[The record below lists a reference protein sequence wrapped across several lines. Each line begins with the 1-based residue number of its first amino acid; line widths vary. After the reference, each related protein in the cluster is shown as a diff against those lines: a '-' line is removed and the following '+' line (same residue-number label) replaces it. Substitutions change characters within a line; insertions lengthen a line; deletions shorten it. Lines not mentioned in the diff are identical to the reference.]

1 MGKSNGSSSQ
11 NTQTH
16 FQLSQTI
23 IMSHIETGKSSKT
36 SKASARV
43 KHAAHTCMPHI
54 HVHKTT
60 CMKTPVK
67 KLNRHGLPY
76 TYPQV
81 STPTTVFSDSQKT
94 TPEHLRQ
101 MTRMRPQVCRE
112 ALRFLKKENP
122 LYVTDSDT
130 DYYSDIPE
138 LVPFDHVEVQ
148 KRGTLHHHAFWPSG
162 TSSSS
167 DDESSGSESDL
178 PDLVHVVAV

>member
-1 MGKSNGSSSQ
+1 MSHIETGKSSKTSKASG
-11 NTQTH
+11 
-16 FQLSQTI
+16 
-23 IMSHIETGKSSKT
+23 SHIETGKSSKT

-43 KHAAHTCMPHI
+43 KHAPPHI

>member
-1 MGKSNGSSSQ
+1 
-11 NTQTH
+11 
-16 FQLSQTI
+16 
-23 IMSHIETGKSSKT
+23 MSHIETGKSSKT

-43 KHAAHTCMPHI
+43 KHAPPHI
-54 HVHKTT
+54 QKGMATVVEL
-60 CMKTPVK
+60 VK
-67 KLNRHGLPY
+67 NLKQYCTRHGFCPPGTDHVLAEIHN
-76 TYPQV
+76 
-81 STPTTVFSDSQKT
+81 F
-94 TPEHLRQ
+94 ERF
-101 MTRMRPQVCRE
+101 RE

-167 DDESSGSESDL
+167 DDDESSGSESDL